1 MTPMR
6 HALLARQLI
15 ERCGG
20 LCAAAEATRLEKSRL
35 SDFQN
40 PNLPQSC
47 MPADILCDLEAMCGE
62 PLYSRALFEARP
74 YRPDATDALTEA
86 CETVETAAELQRLV
100 RTETAAGRLDEG
112 ARRRIHKGIEALL
125 AEARAL
131 ALATDAPQL
140 RVLAAGGGGEP

>member
-20 LCAAAEATRLEKSRL
+20 LCAASEATRLEKSRL

-47 MPADILCDLEAMCGE
+47 MPADVICDLEAMCGE

-74 YRPDATDALTEA
+74 YRPDAIDAITEA
-86 CETVETAAELQRLV
+86 CETAETAAELQRLV
-100 RTETAAGRLDEG
+100 RTEVAAGRLDEA
-112 ARRRIHKGIEALL
+112 ARRRIHKKLEELL
-125 AEARAL
+125 SEARSVAV
-131 ALATDAPQL
+131 ATESPQL
-140 RVLAAGGGGEP
+140 RVVSAVGGEP